1 LIKAICINSKVN
13 QIIIQQ
19 SAYFREATMQQSDF
33 RFSHTL
39 RVRWAE
45 VDMQKIVF
53 NGHYLMYFDTAVAQ
67 YWRDLAM
74 PYEQAMH
81 QLGGDLFV
89 AKAVVEYKASAR
101 YEDRLRV
108 CLKLSRIGN
117 SSMTFTGAIFCDGK
131 LLVTGELVY
140 AYANPA
146 TQKSQTVPDVLRSW
160 LLDFEA
166 GKPMTHLA
174 VGDWQTLG
182 TSAMALR
189 TEVFVAEQGVPLEL
203 EHDEQDAK
211 CEHAVVFNR
220 LNQPMATGRLLP
232 AEGGISR
239 IGRMA
244 VKRVLRG
251 SGLGQAVLQALLDKA
266 SNRGDLEVVLHA
278 QTSAQDFY
286 AQFGFQAEGD
296 IFEEAGIEHVTMRLK
311 CDPFVTS

>member
-1 LIKAICINSKVN
+1 ML
-13 QIIIQQ
+13 
-19 SAYFREATMQQSDF
+19 QSDF

-67 YWRDLAM
+67 YWRGLAM
-74 PYEQAMH
+74 PYEEAMH
-81 QLGGDLFV
+81 ELGGDLYV
-89 AKAVVEYKASAR
+89 AKAVVEYKTSAR

-108 CLKLSRIGN
+108 CLKLARIGN

-140 AYANPA
+140 VYADPA

-166 GKPMTHLA
+166 GKPMTRLE

-182 TSAMALR
+182 KNAMALR
-189 TEVFVAEQGVPLEL
+189 TEIFVEEQGVPLEL
-203 EHDEQDAK
+203 EHDESDAK

-232 AEGGISR
+232 AENGVSR

-251 SGLGQAVLQALLDKA
+251 SGLGDTVLQALLDKA
-266 SNRGDLEVVLHA
+266 SSRGDLEVVLHA
-278 QTSAQDFY
+278 QTSAQEFY
-286 AQFGFQAEGD
+286 AKFGFKPDGAVY
-296 IFEEAGIEHVTMRLK
+296 EEAGIAHVTMRLNLIAPAK
-311 CDPFVTS
+311 

>member
-1 LIKAICINSKVN
+1 ML
-13 QIIIQQ
+13 Q
-19 SAYFREATMQQSDF
+19 SEF

-39 RVRWAE
+39 RVRWVE

-67 YWRDLAM
+67 YWRALAM
-74 PYEQAMH
+74 PYEASMH
-81 QLGGDLFV
+81 QLGGDLYV

-117 SSMTFTGAIFCDGK
+117 SSITFTGAIFCDGK
-131 LLVTGELVY
+131 LLVRGELVY
-140 AYANPA
+140 VYADPA

-166 GKPMTHLA
+166 GKPMTRLE
-174 VGDWQTLG
+174 VGNWQTLG
-182 TSAMALR
+182 KSAMLLR
-189 TEVFVAEQGVPLEL
+189 TEVFVEEQGVPLAL
-203 EHDEQDAK
+203 EHDEWDTT
-211 CEHAVVFNR
+211 CDHVTLFNR
-220 LNQPMATGRLLP
+220 LDQPMATGRLLP
-232 AEGGISR
+232 AQAGVSR

-251 SGLGQAVLQALLDKA
+251 SGLGEIVLQALLDRA
-266 SNRGDLEVVLHA
+266 SSRGDFEVVLHA

-286 AQFGFQAEGD
+286 AKFGFTPDGAVYL
-296 IFEEAGIEHVTMRLK
+296 EAGIEHITMRKRL
-311 CDPFVTS
+311 V